1 MTNSF
6 SGGFQ
11 VFDQPVDDF
20 TEAPRQFDQSG
31 ALQLAEIL
39 QAVNPNLQK
48 FLGRKVEKNRETER
62 LVGKVN
68 YLAENNAAYKNIAK
82 GLKEKLGDRYGRIV
96 QGNSLFVRQ
105 GIQEGKA
112 ENIGNGLLQKMK
124 NNYNNHSF
132 EAGERLIDIDVESE
146 EWQSWFQDALSNEIG
161 DINDLDADVFETKL
175 MPKITALSESMYEYD
190 QEQRAEAN
198 LEKNRSL
205 IAPRIQSVM
214 PLFEK
219 ALQLDYSENKEN
231 IDLKN
236 ATLQEAV
243 NSLNNLTNSF
253 VRNGYSGTDL
263 KTLNNDLLENVVAS
277 VELFI
282 TNNPFDPNTAQKA
295 KDLLDLF
302 GENVAL
308 GENRKLNQ
316 HPDWIEKSGE
326 LRMQANAI
334 ISNAFTVDEKL
345 KGQVKQRSI
354 DREYQDLLKIE
365 DYFERQSK
373 FQSLYRKY
381 PKYKTYIDNQART
394 DDFTTEKKL
403 NDFKYSM
410 SLNLFKND
418 QEMMTEFM
426 TIEKSSLTDNDEIV
440 EKLSETRNLLTQA
453 TTIRDLVTKGIDK
466 VMEDIQIILKP
477 DAASYSHDA
486 QGLLA
491 AFEIAITE
499 QIPQMITEVGEEVGN
514 RKEIIENPSLLKVA
528 VRDLVREKINFQK
541 LKMLIALPNA
551 SGLDYLRT
559 NLVISDKKAQEL
571 GLKDKVTNKLIDNPY
586 QQILIDNKFYNTGN
600 IPPKPSKPS
609 NPPNPASNI
618 DSKKAITNTEENS
631 TNFIPT
637 EKMKTN
643 AVLPD

>member
-11 VFDQPVDDF
+11 VFDQPIDTYV
-20 TEAPRQFDQSG
+20 EAPREFSNSS
-31 ALQLAEIL
+31 AFELAQIL
-39 QAVNPNLQK
+39 QQVNPNLQK
-48 FLGRKVEKNRETER
+48 FIGNKVEQNRQTER

-68 YLAENNAAYKNIAK
+68 YLAENNAAYKNVAK

-112 ENIGNGLLQKMK
+112 ENIGNGLLLKMK
-124 NNYNNHSF
+124 NNYNEHTF
-132 EAGERLIDIDVESE
+132 EDGTRLIDNEVESE
-146 EWQSWFQDALSNEIG
+146 QWQNWFQNALNSEIG
-161 DINDLDADVFETKL
+161 DINDLDADVFEKKL
-175 MPKITALSESMYEYD
+175 MPKLTALSESMYEYD
-190 QEQRAEAN
+190 QEQKAAAN

-205 IAPRIQSVM
+205 IAPRIQTVM

-219 ALQLDYSENKEN
+219 ALQLDYSDNKEN

-236 ATLQEAV
+236 ATLENAI
-243 NSLNNLTNSF
+243 NSLNNLTDSF
-253 VRNGYSGTDL
+253 VLNGYSGTDL

-282 TNNPFDPNTAQKA
+282 TNNPFDVNTAQKA

-326 LRMQANAI
+326 LRMQANSI

-345 KGQVKQRSI
+345 KGQTQQRSI
-354 DREYQDLLKIE
+354 DREYQELLEIE
-365 DYFERQSK
+365 DYTERQSK

-426 TIEKSSLTDNDEIV
+426 SIEKSSLTDNDEIV
-440 EKLSETRNLLTQA
+440 KKLSTTRNLLTEA
-453 TTIRDLVTKGIDK
+453 TTIRDLVTEGIDK
-466 VMEDIQIILKP
+466 VMDDIQKILKP
-477 DAASYSHDA
+477 DAANYSYESQA
-486 QGLLA
+486 LLA
-491 AFEIAITE
+491 AFEIEITE
-499 QIPQMITEVGEEVGN
+499 QIPSMITQLGEDVGN
-514 RKEIIENPSLLKVA
+514 REDIIKNPSLLKFA
-528 VRDLVREKINFQK
+528 VRDRVTELINLQK
-541 LKMLIALPNA
+541 LKMLIAIPNA
-551 SGLDYLRT
+551 KGLGVYD
-559 NLVISDKKAQEL
+559 
-571 GLKDKVTNKLIDNPY
+571 
-586 QQILIDNKFYNTGN
+586 
-600 IPPKPSKPS
+600 
-609 NPPNPASNI
+609 
-618 DSKKAITNTEENS
+618 
-631 TNFIPT
+631 FIF
-637 EKMKTN
+637 
-643 AVLPD
+643 

>member
-11 VFDQPVDDF
+11 VFDQPVDTF
-20 TEAPRQFDQSG
+20 SQAPREFGESG

-39 QAVNPNLQK
+39 QTVNPNLQK
-48 FLGRKVEKNRETER
+48 FIGKKVEKNRETQR

-82 GLKEKLGDRYGRIV
+82 GLKEKLGDRYARIV

-112 ENIGNGLLQKMK
+112 ENIGNGLLLKMK
-124 NNYNNHSF
+124 NNYNEHTF
-132 EAGERLIDIDVESE
+132 EDGTRLIDNEVESE
-146 EWQSWFQDALSNEIG
+146 QWQNWFQNALNTEIG
-161 DINDLDADVFETKL
+161 DINDLDADVFEKKL
-175 MPKITALSESMYEYD
+175 MPKLTALSESMYEYD
-190 QEQRAEAN
+190 QEQRAAAN

-205 IAPRIQSVM
+205 IAPRIQTVM

-219 ALQLDYSENKEN
+219 ALQLDYSGGQE
-231 IDLKN
+231 DLKKAVLEN
-236 ATLQEAV
+236 AV
-243 NSLNNLTNSF
+243 DSLNNLTNSF
-253 VRNGYSGTDL
+253 VLNGYSGTDL

-282 TNNPFDPNTAQKA
+282 TNNPFDVNTAQKA

-345 KGQVKQRSI
+345 KGQVQQRSI
-354 DREYQDLLKIE
+354 DSEYQELLKIE
-365 DYFERQSK
+365 DYNERQSK
-373 FQSLYRKY
+373 FKSLYFKY

-394 DDFTTEKKL
+394 DDFTTEKRL

-426 TIEKSSLTDNDEIV
+426 SIEKSSLTDNDEIV
-440 EKLSETRNLLTQA
+440 DKLSKTRNLLTEA
-453 TTIRDLVTKGIDK
+453 TTIRDLVTEGIDK
-466 VMEDIQIILKP
+466 VMDDIQKILKP
-477 DAASYSHDA
+477 DAANYSYESQA
-486 QGLLA
+486 LLA
-491 AFEIAITE
+491 AFEIEITE
-499 QIPQMITEVGEEVGN
+499 QIPSMITQLGEDVGN
-514 RKEIIENPSLLKVA
+514 REDIIKNPSLLKFA
-528 VRDLVREKINFQK
+528 VRDRVTELINLQK
-541 LKMLIALPNA
+541 LKMLIAIPNA
-551 SGLDYLRT
+551 KGLGGLKT
-559 NLVISDKKAQEL
+559 NLVITPEKAKEL
-571 GLKDKVTNKLIDNPY
+571 GLKDETTGELINNPY
-586 QQILIDNKFYNTGN
+586 QQILIDNFINTDNTVKSNKSGN
-600 IPPKPSKPS
+600 R
-609 NPPNPASNI
+609 
-618 DSKKAITNTEENS
+618 TNRSQVNNTDNN
-631 TNFIPT
+631 TNEDFIPT

-643 AVLPD
+643 AVLPDITR

>member
-11 VFDQPVDDF
+11 VFDQPIDTYV
-20 TEAPRQFDQSG
+20 EAPREFSNSS
-31 ALQLAEIL
+31 AFELAQIL
-39 QAVNPNLQK
+39 QQVNPNLQK
-48 FLGRKVEKNRETER
+48 FIGNKVEQNRQTER

-68 YLAENNAAYKNIAK
+68 YLAENNAAYKNVAK

-112 ENIGNGLLQKMK
+112 ENIGNGLLLKMK
-124 NNYNNHSF
+124 NNYNEHTF
-132 EAGERLIDIDVESE
+132 EDGTRLIDNEVESE
-146 EWQSWFQDALSNEIG
+146 QWQNWFQNALNSEIG
-161 DINDLDADVFETKL
+161 DINDLDADVFEKKL
-175 MPKITALSESMYEYD
+175 MPKLTALSESMYEYD
-190 QEQRAEAN
+190 QEQKAAAN

-205 IAPRIQSVM
+205 IAPRIQTVM

-219 ALQLDYSENKEN
+219 ALQLDYSDNKEN

-236 ATLQEAV
+236 ATLENAI
-243 NSLNNLTNSF
+243 NSLNNLTDSF
-253 VRNGYSGTDL
+253 VLNGYSGTDL

-282 TNNPFDPNTAQKA
+282 TNNPFDVNTAQKA

-326 LRMQANAI
+326 LRMQANSI

-345 KGQVKQRSI
+345 KGQTQQRSI
-354 DREYQDLLKIE
+354 DREYQELLEIE
-365 DYFERQSK
+365 DYTERQSK

-394 DDFTTEKKL
+394 DDFTTEKRL

-426 TIEKSSLTDNDEIV
+426 SIEKSSLTDNDEIV
-440 EKLSETRNLLTQA
+440 KKLSTTRNLLTEA
-453 TTIRDLVTKGIDK
+453 TTIRDLVTEGIDK
-466 VMEDIQIILKP
+466 VMDDIQKILKP
-477 DAASYSHDA
+477 DAANYSYESQA
-486 QGLLA
+486 LLA
-491 AFEIAITE
+491 AFEIEITE
-499 QIPQMITEVGEEVGN
+499 QIPSMITQLGEDVGN
-514 RKEIIENPSLLKVA
+514 REDIIKNPSLLKFA
-528 VRDLVREKINFQK
+528 VRDRVTELINLQK
-541 LKMLIALPNA
+541 LKMLIAIPNA
-551 SGLDYLRT
+551 KGLGGLKT
-559 NLVISDKKAQEL
+559 NLVITPEKAVEL
-571 GLKDKVTNKLIDNPY
+571 GLKDETTGELINNPY
-586 QQILIDNKFYNTGN
+586 QQILIDNFINTDNTVKSNKNGN
-600 IPPKPSKPS
+600 R
-609 NPPNPASNI
+609 
-618 DSKKAITNTEENS
+618 TNRSQVNNTDNN
-631 TNFIPT
+631 TNEDFIPT

>member
-11 VFDQPVDDF
+11 VFDQPVDTF
-20 TEAPRQFDQSG
+20 SQAPREFGESG

-39 QAVNPNLQK
+39 QTVNPNLQK
-48 FLGRKVEKNRETER
+48 FIGKKVEKNRETQR

-82 GLKEKLGDRYGRIV
+82 GLKEKLGDRYARIV

-112 ENIGNGLLQKMK
+112 ENIGNGLLLKMK
-124 NNYNNHSF
+124 NNYNEHTF
-132 EAGERLIDIDVESE
+132 EDGTRLIDNEVESE
-146 EWQSWFQDALSNEIG
+146 QWQNWFQNALNTEIG
-161 DINDLDADVFETKL
+161 DINDLDADVFEKKL
-175 MPKITALSESMYEYD
+175 MPKLTALSESMYEYD
-190 QEQRAEAN
+190 QEQRAAAN

-205 IAPRIQSVM
+205 IAPRIQTVM

-219 ALQLDYSENKEN
+219 ALQLDYSGGQE
-231 IDLKN
+231 DLKKAVLEN
-236 ATLQEAV
+236 AV
-243 NSLNNLTNSF
+243 DSLNNLTNSF
-253 VRNGYSGTDL
+253 VLNGYSGTDL

-282 TNNPFDPNTAQKA
+282 TNNPFDVNTAQKA

-345 KGQVKQRSI
+345 KGQVQQRSI
-354 DREYQDLLKIE
+354 DSEYQELLKIE
-365 DYFERQSK
+365 DYNERQSK
-373 FQSLYRKY
+373 FKSLYFKY

-394 DDFTTEKKL
+394 DDFTTEKRL

-426 TIEKSSLTDNDEIV
+426 SIEKSSLTDNDEIV
-440 EKLSETRNLLTQA
+440 DKLSKTRNLLTEA
-453 TTIRDLVTKGIDK
+453 TTIRDLVTEGIDK
-466 VMEDIQIILKP
+466 VMDDIQKILKP
-477 DAASYSHDA
+477 DAANYSYESQA
-486 QGLLA
+486 LLA
-491 AFEIAITE
+491 AFEIEITE
-499 QIPQMITEVGEEVGN
+499 QIPSMITQLGEDVGN
-514 RKEIIENPSLLKVA
+514 REDIIKNPSLLKFA
-528 VRDLVREKINFQK
+528 VRDRVTELLNLQK
-541 LKMLIALPNA
+541 LKMLIAIPNA
-551 SGLDYLRT
+551 KGLGGLKT
-559 NLVISDKKAQEL
+559 NLVITPEKAKEL
-571 GLKDKVTNKLIDNPY
+571 GLKDETTGELINNPY
-586 QQILIDNKFYNTGN
+586 QQILIDNFINTDNTVKSNKSGN
-600 IPPKPSKPS
+600 R
-609 NPPNPASNI
+609 
-618 DSKKAITNTEENS
+618 TNRSQVNNTDNN
-631 TNFIPT
+631 TNEDFIPT

-643 AVLPD
+643 AVLPDITR

>member
-11 VFDQPVDDF
+11 VFDQPIDTYV
-20 TEAPRQFDQSG
+20 EAPREFSNSS
-31 ALQLAEIL
+31 AFELAQIL
-39 QAVNPNLQK
+39 QQVNPNLQK
-48 FLGRKVEKNRETER
+48 FIGNKVEQNRQTER

-68 YLAENNAAYKNIAK
+68 YLAENNAAYKNVAK

-112 ENIGNGLLQKMK
+112 ENIGNGLLLKMK
-124 NNYNNHSF
+124 NNYNEHTF
-132 EAGERLIDIDVESE
+132 EDGTRLIDNEVESE
-146 EWQSWFQDALSNEIG
+146 QWQNWFQNALNSEIG
-161 DINDLDADVFETKL
+161 DINDLDADVFEKKL
-175 MPKITALSESMYEYD
+175 MPKLTALSESMYEYD
-190 QEQRAEAN
+190 QEQKAAAN

-205 IAPRIQSVM
+205 IAPRIQTVM

-219 ALQLDYSENKEN
+219 ALQLDYSDNKEN

-236 ATLQEAV
+236 ATLENAI
-243 NSLNNLTNSF
+243 NSLNNLTDSF
-253 VRNGYSGTDL
+253 VLNGYSGTDL

-282 TNNPFDPNTAQKA
+282 TNNPFDANTSQKA

-326 LRMQANAI
+326 LRMQANSI

-345 KGQVKQRSI
+345 KGQTQQRSI
-354 DREYQDLLKIE
+354 DREYQELLEIE
-365 DYFERQSK
+365 DYTERQSK

-426 TIEKSSLTDNDEIV
+426 SIEKSSLTDNDEIV
-440 EKLSETRNLLTQA
+440 KKLSTTRNLLTEA
-453 TTIRDLVTKGIDK
+453 TTIRDLVTEGIDK
-466 VMEDIQIILKP
+466 VMDDIQKILKP
-477 DAASYSHDA
+477 DAANYSYESQA
-486 QGLLA
+486 LLA
-491 AFEIAITE
+491 AFEIEITE
-499 QIPQMITEVGEEVGN
+499 QIPSMITQLGEDVGN
-514 RKEIIENPSLLKVA
+514 REDIIKNPSLLKFA
-528 VRDLVREKINFQK
+528 VRDRVTELINLQK
-541 LKMLIALPNA
+541 LKMLIAIPNA
-551 SGLDYLRT
+551 KGLGGLKT
-559 NLVISDKKAQEL
+559 NLVITPEKAVEL
-571 GLKDKVTNKLIDNPY
+571 GLKDETTGELINNPY
-586 QQILIDNKFYNTGN
+586 QQILIDNFINTDNTVKSNKNGN
-600 IPPKPSKPS
+600 R
-609 NPPNPASNI
+609 
-618 DSKKAITNTEENS
+618 TNRSQVNNTDNN
-631 TNFIPT
+631 TNEDFIPT

>member
-11 VFDQPVDDF
+11 VFDQPIDTYV
-20 TEAPRQFDQSG
+20 EAPREFSNSS
-31 ALQLAEIL
+31 AFELAQIL
-39 QAVNPNLQK
+39 QQVNPNLQK
-48 FLGRKVEKNRETER
+48 FIGNKVEQNRQTER

-68 YLAENNAAYKNIAK
+68 YLAENNAAYKNVAK

-112 ENIGNGLLQKMK
+112 ENIGNGLLLKMK
-124 NNYNNHSF
+124 NNYNEHTF
-132 EAGERLIDIDVESE
+132 EDGTRLIDNEVESE
-146 EWQSWFQDALSNEIG
+146 QWQNWFQNALNSEIG
-161 DINDLDADVFETKL
+161 DINDLDADVFEKKL
-175 MPKITALSESMYEYD
+175 MPKLTALSESMYEYD
-190 QEQRAEAN
+190 QEQKAAAN

-205 IAPRIQSVM
+205 IAPRIQTVM

-219 ALQLDYSENKEN
+219 ALQLDYSDNKEN

-236 ATLQEAV
+236 ATLENAI
-243 NSLNNLTNSF
+243 NSLNNLTDSF
-253 VRNGYSGTDL
+253 VLNGYSGTDL

-282 TNNPFDPNTAQKA
+282 TNNPFDVNTAQKA

-326 LRMQANAI
+326 LRMQANSI

-345 KGQVKQRSI
+345 KGQTQQRSI
-354 DREYQDLLKIE
+354 DREYQELLEIE
-365 DYFERQSK
+365 DYTERQSK

-426 TIEKSSLTDNDEIV
+426 SIEKSSLTDNDEIV
-440 EKLSETRNLLTQA
+440 KKLSTTRNLLTEA
-453 TTIRDLVTKGIDK
+453 TTIRDLVTEGIDK
-466 VMEDIQIILKP
+466 VMDDIQKILKP
-477 DAASYSHDA
+477 DAANYSYESQA
-486 QGLLA
+486 LLA
-491 AFEIAITE
+491 AFEIEITE
-499 QIPQMITEVGEEVGN
+499 QIPSMITQLGEDVGN
-514 RKEIIENPSLLKVA
+514 REDIIKNPSLLKFIS
-528 VRDLVREKINFQK
+528 RSYGINSFCS
-541 LKMLIALPNA
+541 L
-551 SGLDYLRT
+551 
-559 NLVISDKKAQEL
+559 NLCSL
-571 GLKDKVTNKLIDNPY
+571 HT
-586 QQILIDNKFYNTGN
+586 
-600 IPPKPSKPS
+600 
-609 NPPNPASNI
+609 
-618 DSKKAITNTEENS
+618 
-631 TNFIPT
+631 
-637 EKMKTN
+637 
-643 AVLPD
+643 

>member
-11 VFDQPVDDF
+11 VFDQPIDTYV
-20 TEAPRQFDQSG
+20 EAPREFSNSSVFE
-31 ALQLAEIL
+31 LAQIL
-39 QAVNPNLQK
+39 QQVIPNLQK
-48 FLGRKVEKNRETER
+48 FIGNKVEQNRQTER

-68 YLAENNAAYKNIAK
+68 YLAENNAAYKNVAK

-112 ENIGNGLLQKMK
+112 ENIGNGLLLKMK
-124 NNYNNHSF
+124 NNYNEHTF
-132 EAGERLIDIDVESE
+132 EDGTRLIDNEVESE
-146 EWQSWFQDALSNEIG
+146 QWQNWFQNALNSEIG
-161 DINDLDADVFETKL
+161 DINDLDADVFEKKL
-175 MPKITALSESMYEYD
+175 MPKLTALSESMYEYD
-190 QEQRAEAN
+190 QEQKAAAN

-205 IAPRIQSVM
+205 IAHRIQTVM

-219 ALQLDYSENKEN
+219 ALQLDYSDNKEN

-236 ATLQEAV
+236 ATLENAI
-243 NSLNNLTNSF
+243 NSLNNLTDSF
-253 VRNGYSGTDL
+253 VLNGYSGTDL

-282 TNNPFDPNTAQKA
+282 TNNPFDVNTAQKA

-326 LRMQANAI
+326 LRMQANSI

-345 KGQVKQRSI
+345 KGQTQQRSI
-354 DREYQDLLKIE
+354 DREYQELLEIE
-365 DYFERQSK
+365 DYTERQSK

-426 TIEKSSLTDNDEIV
+426 SIEKSSLTDNDEIV
-440 EKLSETRNLLTQA
+440 KKLSTTRNLLTEA
-453 TTIRDLVTKGIDK
+453 TTIRDLVTEGIDK
-466 VMEDIQIILKP
+466 VMDDIQKILKP
-477 DAASYSHDA
+477 DAANYSYESQA
-486 QGLLA
+486 LLA
-491 AFEIAITE
+491 AFEIEITE
-499 QIPQMITEVGEEVGN
+499 QIPSMITQLGEDVGN
-514 RKEIIENPSLLKVA
+514 REDIIKNPSLLKFA
-528 VRDLVREKINFQK
+528 VRDRVTELINLQK
-541 LKMLIALPNA
+541 LKMLIAIPNA
-551 SGLDYLRT
+551 KGLGGLKT
-559 NLVISDKKAQEL
+559 NLVITPEKAVEL
-571 GLKDKVTNKLIDNPY
+571 GLKDETTGELINNPY
-586 QQILIDNKFYNTGN
+586 QQILIDNFINTDNTVKSNKNGN
-600 IPPKPSKPS
+600 R
-609 NPPNPASNI
+609 
-618 DSKKAITNTEENS
+618 TNRSQVNNTDNN
-631 TNFIPT
+631 TNEDFIPT